1 MEEIVGKPRALI
13 VDDELPARLRLRELL
28 ERSQSVVVCGECAS
42 GGDAVDVI
50 CELRPE
56 LLLIDVQMPVMDG
69 FQVLRQLP
77 SDQLP
82 VTIFVTAYDRYA
94 LAAFEAH
101 AFDYLLKPFSDER
114 FTMALDRAM
123 KQIGMRQNEEIG
135 NRILAMLDSGI
146 GANRNER
153 TPPGNDRLTIK
164 VNGRVVILKT
174 GDVDWVEA
182 AGVYVELHAG
192 KKVYLHRASI
202 TEMEGQLVSARFVR
216 IHRSTLVNL
225 DRVRELRP
233 ATHGEFHV
241 LLSDGRELK
250 LSRGY
255 RHRLEEQL
263 GRSL

>member
-1 MEEIVGKPRALI
+1 MGKPRALI
-13 VDDELPARLRLRELL
+13 VDDEFPARLRLRELL
-28 ERSQSVVVCGECAS
+28 ERSQSVVVCGECES
-42 GGDAVDVI
+42 GTEAVDAI
-50 CELRPE
+50 RELRPE

-69 FQVLRQLP
+69 FQVLRQLS

-114 FTMALDRAM
+114 FAKALDRAM
-123 KQIGMRQNEEIG
+123 KQIGMQQNEEIG
-135 NRILAMLDSGI
+135 SRILAMLDSGM

-153 TPPGNDRLTIK
+153 TPPGNQRLTIK

-174 GDVDWVEA
+174 GDIDWVEA

-192 KKVYLHRASI
+192 KRVYLHRASI
-202 TEMEGQLVSARFVR
+202 TEIEGQLVSARFVR

-225 DRVRELRP
+225 DRVQELRP
-233 ATHGEFHV
+233 ATHGEYHV